1 VNETTQLIAVPYD
14 YRNTVFCILA
24 TFGYKECLPIVL
36 IQGNTDSILENRA
49 LQHKMSDPEVTLT
62 PDSANTDNTIP
73 MQIRGVSHYSDP
85 THHRGHSFVKF
96 SIITLWPSDLDLV

>member
-1 VNETTQLIAVPYD
+1 
-14 YRNTVFCILA
+14 
-24 TFGYKECLPIVL
+24 VL

-73 MQIRGVSHYSDP
+73 MQIRGVSHYSDS
-85 THHRGHSFVKF
+85 THRGHSFVKF
-96 SIITLWPSDLDLV
+96 SIITLWSSDLDLV